1 MQFLVATHVIERFHN
16 SNGALR
22 SSRINKSLVLLLIA
36 SLCLHI
42 GCNRTNKTP
51 SIALKDAQSIA
62 NGDTVASASESKS
75 VDRVSINRSIASANA
90 IRFRSAGADAGIDF
104 KQSSGNDAEK
114 YFPTIYGS
122 GIAIFD
128 YDGDGSLDL
137 FFATTREL
145 PLAAPTSSRGNRL
158 YRNRGDGTFEDVT
171 EQSGLVHIGFCHGV
185 AAGDYNGDGFI
196 DLYVAALGPD
206 SLYINDGYGSFH
218 DRASAAGVSN
228 DDWSVAAAAFDYDGD
243 GNLDLY
249 VTGYGRW
256 SIDASRPYCGDQ
268 AKGIRVHC
276 SPHSIEPVR
285 HALYRNRGDGTFENA
300 TERAGIA
307 RNDGRG
313 LGVVAADLDSDGK
326 IDLYVVNDECP
337 NFLFMNRGDGAFD
350 DIGEIAGAARSD
362 TGGAM
367 AGMGVD
373 AEDIDG
379 DGRPELFV
387 TNFRGEYN
395 TLYRNL
401 DGRSFQDISARAGI
415 VQDSLP
421 DVGWGC
427 ALADFDGD
435 GLPDMF
441 VCNGHV
447 DDNLQLLGE
456 DVPQAEYAKI
466 WRNIGDG
473 KFRLVADPGP
483 FFREPRVARSA
494 AFGDLNDDGA
504 IDIVVGLLDS
514 KPALLWNESRRLGR
528 RIGLDLIG
536 RKSNRDAIGAR
547 VVVHTNK
554 GMITRQV
561 KGGGSYLASN
571 DPRLTI
577 GLGAI
582 DRIDRVEIIW
592 PSGITQTIAAIELDA
607 MRVVREVEA
616 IEYATSHQESIR

>member
-1 MQFLVATHVIERFHN
+1 MRYLVIIHVIKNFCKR
-16 SNGALR
+16 NGALR
-22 SSRINKSLVLLLIA
+22 SSRINKPIILLLFA
-36 SLCLHI
+36 FLSLYV
-42 GCNRTNKTP
+42 GCDRATENRGNE
-51 SIALKDAQSIA
+51 AE
-62 NGDTVASASESKS
+62 VVESKALADSKKRGETSRPKARS
-75 VDRVSINRSIASANA
+75 VIDSSTSSANP
-90 IRFRSAGADAGIDF
+90 IRFRSAGAESGIDF
-104 KQSSGNDAEK
+104 KQTSGNSAEK

-128 YDGDGSLDL
+128 FDGDGALDL

-145 PLAAPTSSRGNRL
+145 PLDSPTTCRGNRL
-158 YRNRGDGTFEDVT
+158 YRNRGDGSFEDVT

-185 AAGDYNGDGFI
+185 AAGDFNGDGFI
-196 DLYVAALGPD
+196 DLYIAALGSD
-206 SLYINDGYGSFH
+206 SLYINDGYGRFYDQS
-218 DRASAAGVSN
+218 ASAGASN

-249 VTGYGRW
+249 ATGYGRW
-256 SIDASRPYCGDQ
+256 AIDTPRPFCGDRT
-268 AKGIRVHC
+268 KGIRVHC

-285 HALYRNRGDGTFENA
+285 HALYRNRGDGTFENT
-300 TERAGIA
+300 TEAAGIA
-307 RNDGRG
+307 RDDGRG
-313 LGVVAADLDSDGK
+313 LGVVAADLDSNGK
-326 IDLYVVNDECP
+326 IDLYIVNDECP
-337 NFLFMNRGDGAFD
+337 NFLFLNRGDGRFD
-350 DIGEIAGAARSD
+350 DVGELAGAARSD

-401 DGRSFQDISARAGI
+401 DGRSFQDMSARAGI

-427 ALADFDGD
+427 ALADFNSDGR
-435 GLPDMF
+435 PDMF

-514 KPALLWNESRRLGR
+514 KPALLWNESRRLGSW
-528 RIGLDLIG
+528 IGLDLIG
-536 RKSNRDAIGAR
+536 RKSNRGAIGAR

-554 GMITRQV
+554 GMIMRQV

-571 DPRLTI
+571 DPRLLI
-577 GLGAI
+577 GVGAV
-582 DRIDRVEIIW
+582 DRIDRVEIDW
-592 PSGITQTIAAIELDA
+592 PSGIKQTLTEVELDA

-616 IEYATSHQESIR
+616 IENATSHQESIR